1 MTVYR
6 APGSL
11 ESLIFKEVC
20 QRPPLRLEEFT
31 GVTLDI
37 FAKNSNPNNTHNIC
51 AMHLPNIDAA
61 LVAEGRDPAF
71 LPWMQKAYERALED
85 HGLKAPVHVGGDLI
99 DQILTLIKSA
109 GDLADQGRFAVCPNG
124 DGGRKV
130 TTRERDCL
138 LSAIE
143 EMRIKLNAL
152 ERTANG
158 ACVDNVLDLNKAS

>member
-124 DGGRKV
+124 DGGRTV

-138 LSAIE
+138 LSEIE
-143 EMRIKLNAL
+143 EMEARLAAL
-152 ERTANG
+152 KRT
-158 ACVDNVLDLNKAS
+158 VDNACNTKIVDIKTA